1 MASCMNSMGG
11 SLPSMPAMSSIP
23 HSMPESSSVH
33 GSVEESLVM
42 ETMETFL
49 GEVKHEDRF

>member
-1 MASCMNSMGG
+1 MNSMGG

-42 ETMETFL
+42 ETF
-49 GEVKHEDRF
+49 